1 MVLLVCDSKVS
12 KKKVGVYM
20 DSRAHHSSQSSQLVG
35 FKEGDLVWAKA
46 FPYTWWPGYI
56 TRIMRSSVFVSFFGC
71 DRVQCFDLL
80 EIRGFEEAFPR
91 ISKMMRVKL
100 SDEID
105 LALEELSRK
114 ATSGMMC
121 YCRTLD
127 LNQCVNENKG
137 FKPKEMLGFVLD
149 AAIDIQVGVFNLAT
163 AVRVSAQLGAYR
175 HFVSA
180 CQYVDLSGGFDP
192 DCVLDFVLRMAVSPS
207 NFGEE
212 SHGFAEAVRQVNA
225 YRHFVLVH
233 PGWRYRQNLELE
245 VDSLR
250 NEFDWLEE
258 SSSSDISELSE
269 DRSVS
274 DICEGS
280 EQEMLLCSSPGSAH
294 GLNGQ
299 RENDLSWQMHEEDI
313 DEGQQLLEGKEI
325 CMINRMDFSA
335 LDLSEDYQSLLNDQ
349 SETDG
354 SSESVFFMYE
364 NNDHLT
370 DGQSATV
377 AAFCG
382 TMLDE
387 SVDTESLLGHQSET
401 FVESSMV
408 FPDLSKDNKY
418 VTGTVPEI
426 VGGSSSSAGTDFYAD
441 YVNVQNSKSD
451 NSPDSYVELAT
462 DDKSSLTRNVEKVAA
477 FQSETFA
484 ESSMVSMLD
493 ENVDTESL
501 LGHQSE
507 TFVESSMVFPDLSE
521 VNKYV
526 TGTVPEIVGG
536 SRSSA
541 GTDFY
546 ADKMN
551 VQNSKSD
558 NSADSYVE
566 LTTDDKSSLT
576 RNVEE
581 VAAFH
586 LNEDM
591 VCSNA
596 NRLLE
601 NISDVQN
608 IDHVSPWSMSLTA
621 SEGENAKGQ
630 DENAADAKHIPNY
643 MALLP
648 LSSYHI
654 SLPKN
659 TPCLERL
666 PVFLANQCDAHSADS
681 MLMSSV
687 KSQSSDK
694 LSLTVNYNI
703 ENQVNM
709 MDVIPGSSSFIQTGT
724 QDAFKTMKIDELDFS
739 VNSYKLQRT
748 LSPYTKDMADDN
760 SLTADQRFASYKT
773 HSSEATIDANQVD
786 GNGPTLEGHTSN
798 ALKFHSGGVV
808 CNRNMTKI
816 DKMEVS
822 CSLTS
827 PVCVSRGISCRKKEQ
842 ELPKFPS
849 SSDWRRFYVSPLTP
863 DVSNPGSEA
872 KKPLVISKQRSFKSL
887 HMKFPKDFKLPSTEV
902 LEKKFAAFGALDHSR
917 TKISFY
923 TGAARVVFMHSADAN
938 VAYKYVSRK
947 NIFGGANVHFWFDKY
962 EKSRKGCRTECSTRI
977 IEPSSSLP
985 NPTISSTI
993 VGSSSSSLIPVVS
1006 TVENSL
1012 QNLRSCLKRPNVLG
1026 GSALKPRS
1034 KVRFIIETS

>member
-1 MVLLVCDSKVS
+1 MRLILLLKS
-12 KKKVGVYM
+12 
-20 DSRAHHSSQSSQLVG
+20 
-35 FKEGDLVWAKA
+35 W
-46 FPYTWWPGYI
+46 
-56 TRIMRSSVFVSFFGC
+56 
-71 DRVQCFDLL
+71 
-80 EIRGFEEAFPR
+80 
-91 ISKMMRVKL
+91 
-100 SDEID
+100 
-105 LALEELSRK
+105 SRK

-149 AAIDIQVGVFNLAT
+149 AAIDIQ
-163 AVRVSAQLGAYR
+163 
-175 HFVSA
+175 
-180 CQYVDLSGGFDP
+180 YVDLSGGFDP
-192 DCVLDFVLRMAVSPS
+192 DCVLDFVLRMAVFPS

-212 SHGFAEAVRQVNA
+212 SLGFAEAVRQVNA

-233 PGWRYRQNLELE
+233 PGWRYQQNLELE

-299 RENDLSWQMHEEDI
+299 RENFDLSWQMHEEDI

-354 SSESVFFMYE
+354 SSESVFYMYE

-387 SVDTESLLGHQSET
+387 SVDTESRLGHQSET

-426 VGGSSSSAGTDFYAD
+426 VDGSSSSAGTDFYAD

-451 NSPDSYVELAT
+451 NSPDSYVKLAT

-477 FQSETFA
+477 FQSETFV

-546 ADKMN
+546 ADKVN
-551 VQNSKSD
+551 
-558 NSADSYVE
+558 AI
-566 LTTDDKSSLT
+566 
-576 RNVEE
+576 
-581 VAAFH
+581 
-586 LNEDM
+586 
-591 VCSNA
+591 NA
-596 NRLLE
+596 NCLLE

-739 VNSYKLQRT
+739 AVKL
-748 LSPYTKDMADDN
+748 
-760 SLTADQRFASYKT
+760 
-773 HSSEATIDANQVD
+773 
-786 GNGPTLEGHTSN
+786 
-798 ALKFHSGGVV
+798 
-808 CNRNMTKI
+808 
-816 DKMEVS
+816 
-822 CSLTS
+822 
-827 PVCVSRGISCRKKEQ
+827 
-842 ELPKFPS
+842 
-849 SSDWRRFYVSPLTP
+849 
-863 DVSNPGSEA
+863 

-985 NPTISSTI
+985 NATISSTI

-1012 QNLRSCLKRPNVLG
+1012 QNLKSCLKRANVLG

>member
-1 MVLLVCDSKVS
+1 MVLLVCESKVS
-12 KKKVGVYM
+12 KKKVDVYM

-46 FPYTWWPGYI
+46 FPYTWWPGSI

-71 DRVQCFDLL
+71 DRAKCFDLP

-91 ISKMMRVKL
+91 ISKMVRMKL

-274 DICEGS
+274 DICE
-280 EQEMLLCSSPGSAH
+280 
-294 GLNGQ
+294 
-299 RENDLSWQMHEEDI
+299 
-313 DEGQQLLEGKEI
+313 
-325 CMINRMDFSA
+325 
-335 LDLSEDYQSLLNDQ
+335 
-349 SETDG
+349 
-354 SSESVFFMYE
+354 
-364 NNDHLT
+364 
-370 DGQSATV
+370 
-377 AAFCG
+377 
-382 TMLDE
+382 
-387 SVDTESLLGHQSET
+387 
-401 FVESSMV
+401 
-408 FPDLSKDNKY
+408 
-418 VTGTVPEI
+418 
-426 VGGSSSSAGTDFYAD
+426 
-441 YVNVQNSKSD
+441 
-451 NSPDSYVELAT
+451 
-462 DDKSSLTRNVEKVAA
+462 
-477 FQSETFA
+477 
-484 ESSMVSMLD
+484 
-493 ENVDTESL
+493 
-501 LGHQSE
+501 
-507 TFVESSMVFPDLSE
+507 
-521 VNKYV
+521 
-526 TGTVPEIVGG
+526 
-536 SRSSA
+536 
-541 GTDFY
+541 
-546 ADKMN
+546 
-551 VQNSKSD
+551 
-558 NSADSYVE
+558 
-566 LTTDDKSSLT
+566 
-576 RNVEE
+576 
-581 VAAFH
+581 
-586 LNEDM
+586 
-591 VCSNA
+591 
-596 NRLLE
+596 
-601 NISDVQN
+601 DVQN

-808 CNRNMTKI
+808 CIRNMTKI

-827 PVCVSRGISCRKKEQ
+827 PVCVSRGISCRKKEL

-849 SSDWRRFYVSPLTP
+849 SSDWRPILCVPLTP

-872 KKPLVISKQRSFKSL
+872 KKPLVISKQKEL
-887 HMKFPKDFKLPSTEV
+887 
-902 LEKKFAAFGALDHSR
+902 
-917 TKISFY
+917 
-923 TGAARVVFMHSADAN
+923 
-938 VAYKYVSRK
+938 
-947 NIFGGANVHFWFDKY
+947 
-962 EKSRKGCRTECSTRI
+962 
-977 IEPSSSLP
+977 
-985 NPTISSTI
+985 
-993 VGSSSSSLIPVVS
+993 
-1006 TVENSL
+1006 
-1012 QNLRSCLKRPNVLG
+1012 
-1026 GSALKPRS
+1026 
-1034 KVRFIIETS
+1034 